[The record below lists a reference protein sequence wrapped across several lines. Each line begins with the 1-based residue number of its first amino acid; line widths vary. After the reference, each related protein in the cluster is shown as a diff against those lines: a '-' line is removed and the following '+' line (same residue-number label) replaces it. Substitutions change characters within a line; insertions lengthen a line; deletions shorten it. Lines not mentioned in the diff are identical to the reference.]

1 MSPPK
6 KPAAST
12 TPLIDTDGTLVAPP
26 TAASTYIALTAEE
39 RLATQVATEGTAS
52 PTGATNAPEPGLDG
66 LARPSTQSGFAQR
79 LTELAAHNRAATQA
93 QLANP
98 QHSLVGRDT
107 VRYSNLPTQTPA
119 GVAILEQERVA
130 REARR
135 AASDGKSKALKKRW
149 VKIGVQPASGGY
161 VLHTEHWEG
170 DVKVRE
176 TVQRNLSPLAAR
188 EKLALHMAALYA
200 IF

>member
-6 KPAAST
+6 KPM
-12 TPLIDTDGTLVAPP
+12 P
-26 TAASTYIALTAEE
+26 TGPYVALTAEE
-39 RLATQVATEGTAS
+39 RLATQVADPSAAAA
-52 PTGATNAPEPGLDG
+52 PYAYTNAPEPGLDG
-66 LARPSTQSGFAQR
+66 LARPSIQSGFAQR

-119 GVAILEQERVA
+119 GAQILEQERVA
-130 REARR
+130 RAARR
-135 AASDGKSKALKKRW
+135 AASDGKSKDLKKRW

-170 DVKVRE
+170 DVKVKE